1 MEVINMK
8 FTVAYMTEILGEKMK
23 SRLEII
29 EAKNENEARQ
39 IYCERHPKLEA
50 DHIIVEAYRW

>member
-1 MEVINMK
+1 MK